1 MKNKKL
7 LNELIE
13 RYPVLADSVSNIEK
27 AADIMIESYQ
37 NGGKLLI
44 CGSGGSASDA
54 LHIVGELMKSFVQD
68 RFLDGAFCEKL
79 RDIAGEDGDYLLANL
94 EGALPAIALVENA
107 ALDTAFSNDV
117 AGDLSFAQQT
127 YGYGKEGDVLLAIST
142 SGNSRSGVLAA
153 KVALAKGMKVI
164 ALTGE
169 GGGKLG
175 KLADVCVSVPDKET
189 YRVQELHLPIYHSLC
204 LILEDEF
211 FGEEGANA

>member
-1 MKNKKL
+1 MRNKKL
-7 LNELIE
+7 LNELVE
-13 RYPVLADSVSNIEK
+13 RYPALADVATSIEQ
-27 AADIMIESYQ
+27 AADVMIESYR

-68 RFLDGAFCEKL
+68 RFLDKDFCRKL
-79 RDIAGEDGDYLLANL
+79 EDVAGEDLNYLVENL
-94 EGALPAIALVENA
+94 EGALPAIALVENS

-127 YGYGKEGDVLLAIST
+127 YGYGNAGDVLLAIST

-153 KVALAKGMKVI
+153 KVALAKDMKI
-164 ALTGE
+164 ISLTGV

-175 KLADVCVSVPDKET
+175 QMADVSIAVPLKET
-189 YRVQELHLPIYHSLC
+189 YQVQELHLPIYHALC

-211 FGEEGANA
+211 FGTEGAEA